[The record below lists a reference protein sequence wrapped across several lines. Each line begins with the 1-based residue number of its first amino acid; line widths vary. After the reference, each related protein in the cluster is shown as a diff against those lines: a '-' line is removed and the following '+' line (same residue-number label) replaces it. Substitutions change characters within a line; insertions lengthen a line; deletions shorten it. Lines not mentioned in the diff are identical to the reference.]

1 MSIQLEI
8 NNVNERSRNMELGL
22 VLIAALAAMFLI
34 ITGDFAWAFVV
45 IGAYIP
51 LSIALSIWLRAWR
64 ESRILE
70 LYRYQAL
77 PILEI
82 QRHENDSQNFK
93 RAEAHREMLLR
104 SGNEIYARGIIH
116 VEEIY
121 YNDALFGIA
130 ETPEEQAI
138 RRADYIKQYLNDW
151 GLRQSKDNNR
161 FLKQW
166 VYGQDMGEETPPV
179 AETTPSVFDAETGD
193 FWTKQFPL
201 FTRLVRGNGGGKE
214 VETT

>member
-1 MSIQLEI
+1 MSIQEQIEVI
-8 NNVNERSRNMELGL
+8 NARSRHMELGL
-22 VLIAALAAMFLI
+22 VLIAATVAMFFI
-34 ITGDFAWAFVV
+34 ITGDFGFAIAVLVV
-45 IGAYIP
+45 YIP
-51 LSIALSIWLRAWR
+51 LSIALQNWLRTWR
-64 ESRILE
+64 QTRILE

-179 AETTPSVFDAETGD
+179 AEVTPSVSEAKTGN
-193 FWTKQFPL
+193 FWHNQFPI
-201 FTRLVRGNGGGKE
+201 FTRLVRGNGGKE
-214 VETT
+214 VETI